1 MDFVSRK
8 RQKENKKGKWSK
20 NNGKRGGRVRGSGD
34 AQGQER
40 EVWKCTGSGD
50 RRAVMHRI
58 TREEGGMHR
67 IREEDGGDPQD

>member
-1 MDFVSRK
+1 M
-8 RQKENKKGKWSK
+8 
-20 NNGKRGGRVRGSGD
+20 RGSGD
-34 AQGQER
+34 APGQER

-50 RRAVMHRI
+50 RRAVMYRI